1 MTLALIVLGV
11 ALAISGV
18 AAFYSIVGLMAIFS
32 ASALSIAVMGSVL
45 EVGKLATASWLYQN
59 WKKVPRFLKYYLTGA
74 VVILMFITSM
84 GIFGYLSKSHIDAGT
99 GTSELYVKLERLES
113 NIESER
119 KSISR
124 AEGQLE
130 KLDFALERYIELNA
144 VSKGLR
150 KRDEQ
155 KPQRDAL
162 SQTVN
167 ESQDKIDIY
176 LDERAEIQLKI
187 KSFEVEVGPL
197 KYISALLF
205 GENESV
211 NYLDKAVRYVII
223 LLIFVFDPLAVL
235 MLIAANMSLK
245 EEKNKRKRRER
256 KNQPKNAMTTKVSE
270 DENTGM
276 RRVVKEKNGVQIE
289 YYE

>member
-99 GTSELYVKLERLES
+99 GTSELYVKLERLDS

-155 KPQRDAL
+155 KPERDKLA
-162 SQTVN
+162 QTVD

-245 EEKNKRKRRER
+245 EEQQKRKRKER

-276 RRVVKEKNGVQIE
+276 RKVVKEKNGVQIE

>member
-1 MTLALIVLGV
+1 MLIAVITLLT
-11 ALAISGV
+11 ALAISAV

-155 KPQRDAL
+155 KPERDAL

-270 DENTGM
+270 DQNTGM
-276 RRVVKEKNGVQIE
+276 RKVVKEKNGVQIE

>member
-155 KPQRDAL
+155 KPERDAL

-270 DENTGM
+270 DQNTGM
-276 RRVVKEKNGVQIE
+276 RKVVKEKNGVQIE

>member
-99 GTSELYVKLERLES
+99 GTSELYVKLERLDS

-155 KPQRDAL
+155 KPERDKLA
-162 SQTVN
+162 QTVD

-256 KNQPKNAMTTKVSE
+256 KSQPKNAMTTKVSE

>member
-1 MTLALIVLGV
+1 MTIALIVLGV

-155 KPQRDAL
+155 KPERDAL

-270 DENTGM
+270 DGNTGM
-276 RRVVKEKNGVQIE
+276 RKVVKEKNGVQIE

>member
-155 KPQRDAL
+155 KPERDKLA
-162 SQTVN
+162 QTVD

-176 LDERAEIQLKI
+176 LDERAEIQLQI

-205 GENESV
+205 GESDSV

-270 DENTGM
+270 DQNTGM
-276 RRVVKEKNGVQIE
+276 RKVVKEKNGVQIE

>member
-32 ASALSIAVMGSVL
+32 ASSVSIAVMGSVL

-99 GTSELYVKLERLES
+99 GTSELYVKLERLDS

-155 KPQRDAL
+155 KPERDAL

-245 EEKNKRKRRER
+245 EEKNKRKRQER

-276 RRVVKEKNGVQIE
+276 RKVVKEKNGVQIE

>member
-32 ASALSIAVMGSVL
+32 ASSGSIAVMGSVL

-59 WKKVPRFLKYYLTGA
+59 WKKIPKLLKYYLTGA

-99 GTSELYVKLERLES
+99 GTSELYVKLERLDS

-155 KPQRDAL
+155 KPERDKLA
-162 SQTVN
+162 QTIDD
-167 ESQDKIDIY
+167 SQDKIDIY
-176 LDERAEIQLKI
+176 LDERAEIQLQI

-205 GENESV
+205 GEGDSV

-245 EEKNKRKRRER
+245 EEQQKRKRKER
-256 KNQPKNAMTTKVSE
+256 KSQPKNAMTTKVSE

-276 RRVVKEKNGVQIE
+276 RKVVKEKNGVQIE

>member
-99 GTSELYVKLERLES
+99 GTSELYVKLERLDS

-155 KPQRDAL
+155 KPERDAL
-162 SQTVN
+162 SQTVD

-205 GENESV
+205 GESDSV

-245 EEKNKRKRRER
+245 EEQQKRKRKER
-256 KNQPKNAMTTKVSE
+256 KSQPKNAMTTKVSE

>member
-1 MTLALIVLGV
+1 MILALIVLGV

-155 KPQRDAL
+155 KPERDAL
-162 SQTVN
+162 SQTVD

-211 NYLDKAVRYVII
+211 NYLDKAGRYVII

-270 DENTGM
+270 DQNTGM
-276 RRVVKEKNGVQIE
+276 RKVVKEKNGVQIE

>member
-1 MTLALIVLGV
+1 MTLALIVLAV
-11 ALAISGV
+11 AIAISGV

-32 ASALSIAVMGSVL
+32 ASSVSIAVMGSVL

-155 KPQRDAL
+155 KPERDAL

-276 RRVVKEKNGVQIE
+276 RKVVKEKNGVQIE

>member
-99 GTSELYVKLERLES
+99 GTSELYVKLERLDS

-155 KPQRDAL
+155 KPERDAL
-162 SQTVN
+162 AQTVDD
-167 ESQDKIDIY
+167 SQDKIDIY

-276 RRVVKEKNGVQIE
+276 RKVDKEKNGVQIE

>member
-99 GTSELYVKLERLES
+99 GTSELYVKLERLDS

-155 KPQRDAL
+155 KPERDAL

-245 EEKNKRKRRER
+245 EEKNKRKRQER

-276 RRVVKEKNGVQIE
+276 RRVVKEKNGIQIE

>member
-1 MTLALIVLGV
+1 MTVALIVLGV

-99 GTSELYVKLERLES
+99 GTSELYVKLERLDS

-155 KPQRDAL
+155 KPERDAL
-162 SQTVN
+162 AQTVDD
-167 ESQDKIDIY
+167 SQDKIDIY

-270 DENTGM
+270 DQNTVM
-276 RRVVKEKNGVQIE
+276 RKVVKEKNGVQIE

>member
-155 KPQRDAL
+155 KPERDAL
-162 SQTVN
+162 SQTVD

-270 DENTGM
+270 DQNTGM
-276 RRVVKEKNGVQIE
+276 RKVVKEKNGVQIE

>member
-32 ASALSIAVMGSVL
+32 ASSGSIAVMGSVL

-99 GTSELYVKLERLES
+99 GTSELYVKLERLDS

-155 KPQRDAL
+155 KPERDKLA
-162 SQTVN
+162 QTIDD
-167 ESQDKIDIY
+167 SQDKIDIY
-176 LDERAEIQLKI
+176 LDERAEIQLQI

-205 GENESV
+205 GESDSV

-245 EEKNKRKRRER
+245 EEQQKRKRKER
-256 KNQPKNAMTTKVSE
+256 KSQPKNAMTTKVSE

-276 RRVVKEKNGVQIE
+276 RKVVKEKNGVQIE

>member
-1 MTLALIVLGV
+1 MTLALIVLAV
-11 ALAISGV
+11 AIAISGV

-32 ASALSIAVMGSVL
+32 ASSVSIAVMGSVL

-99 GTSELYVKLERLES
+99 GTSELYVKLERLDS

-155 KPQRDAL
+155 KPERDAL
-162 SQTVN
+162 AQTVDD
-167 ESQDKIDIY
+167 SQDKIDIY

-270 DENTGM
+270 DQNTGM
-276 RRVVKEKNGVQIE
+276 RKVVKEKNGVQIE

>member
-1 MTLALIVLGV
+1 MTLALIVLAV
-11 ALAISGV
+11 AIAISGV

-32 ASALSIAVMGSVL
+32 ASSVSIAVMGSVL

-84 GIFGYLSKSHIDAGT
+84 GSFGYLSKSHIDAGT
-99 GTSELYVKLERLES
+99 GTSELYVKLERLDS

-155 KPQRDAL
+155 KPERDKL
-162 SQTVN
+162 SQIVN
-167 ESQDKIDIY
+167 ESQDKIDVY
-176 LDERAEIQLKI
+176 LDERADIQLKI

-197 KYISALLF
+197 KYISALIF
-205 GENESV
+205 GDDAID
-211 NYLDKAVRYVII
+211 YLDSAVRYVII
-223 LLIFVFDPLAVL
+223 ILIFVFDPLAVL

-245 EEKNKRKRRER
+245 EEQQKRKRKER
-256 KNQPKNAMTTKVSE
+256 KSQPKNAMTTKVTE
-270 DENTGM
+270 DHNTGM
-276 RRVVKEKNGVQIE
+276 RKVVKEKNGVQIE

>member
-99 GTSELYVKLERLES
+99 GTSELYVKLERLDS

-155 KPQRDAL
+155 KPERDAL

-245 EEKNKRKRRER
+245 EEKNKRKRQER

-270 DENTGM
+270 DGNTGM
-276 RRVVKEKNGVQIE
+276 RKVVKEKNGVQIE

>member
-99 GTSELYVKLERLES
+99 GTSELYVKLERLDS

-155 KPQRDAL
+155 KPERDKLA
-162 SQTVN
+162 QTVD

-176 LDERAEIQLKI
+176 LDERAEIQLQI

-205 GENESV
+205 GESDSV

-276 RRVVKEKNGVQIE
+276 RKVVKEKNGVQIE

>member
-32 ASALSIAVMGSVL
+32 ASSVSIAVMGSVL

-99 GTSELYVKLERLES
+99 GTSELYVKLERLDS

-155 KPQRDAL
+155 KPERDAL

-245 EEKNKRKRRER
+245 EEQQKRKRKER
-256 KNQPKNAMTTKVSE
+256 KSQPKNAMTTKVSE

-276 RRVVKEKNGVQIE
+276 RKVVKEKNGVQIE

>member
-99 GTSELYVKLERLES
+99 GTSELYVKLERLDS

-155 KPQRDAL
+155 KPERDAL

-245 EEKNKRKRRER
+245 EEKNKRKRQER

-276 RRVVKEKNGVQIE
+276 RKVVKEKNGVQIE

>member
-99 GTSELYVKLERLES
+99 GTSELYVKLERLDS

-155 KPQRDAL
+155 KPERDAL

-176 LDERAEIQLKI
+176 LDERADIQLKI

-245 EEKNKRKRRER
+245 EEKNKRKRQER

-276 RRVVKEKNGVQIE
+276 RKVVKEKNGVQIE

>member
-99 GTSELYVKLERLES
+99 GTSELYVKLERLDS

-155 KPQRDAL
+155 KPERDAL

-205 GENESV
+205 GESDSV

-256 KNQPKNAMTTKVSE
+256 KSQPKNAMTTKVSE

>member
-32 ASALSIAVMGSVL
+32 ASSVSIAVMGSVL

-155 KPQRDAL
+155 KPERDAL

-270 DENTGM
+270 DQNTGM
-276 RRVVKEKNGVQIE
+276 RKVVKEKNGVQIE